1 MLFRSDLGPATV
13 FLICGAVLLIPIAS
27 VSVVRLRVAQAKIGH
42 IDLAT
47 LFAGFKFLRQRQVL
61 LGAISLDMVAVLL
74 GGATALMP
82 IFARDILEAGPEA
95 LGALRAAP
103 SVGAFV
109 TTTFLAV
116 RPIGRRA
123 GRGMFIAV
131 AIFGIATIVFGLS
144 SNLWLSLAALAVLG
158 AADGFSVVVRQMI
171 IQLSTPDEMRGRVGA
186 ISSVFIATSNSL
198 GDFESGLVASLIG
211 AVATVVVGGLGTMT
225 VVAVWVRLFPELWNA
240 ETVTGP
246 R

>member
-1 MLFRSDLGPATV
+1 
-13 FLICGAVLLIPIAS
+13 
-27 VSVVRLRVAQAKIGH
+27 
-42 IDLAT
+42 
-47 LFAGFKFLRQRQVL
+47 
-61 LGAISLDMVAVLL
+61 MVAVLL